1 MYSDNE
7 LKILSIKAYENA
19 CELLE
24 EAQILFA
31 AKKFPRA
38 YVLAHLATEELAKL
52 PIIYGTRV
60 RLYEKEHID
69 WKKFKFRL
77 SNHQAKL
84 RSIALFDYMNDDV
97 DLVMSQDVER
107 YNRQL
112 EFVRNFDLI
121 KNLGLYSGY
130 HENSPYKPSE
140 QFLAENAQGMINL
153 TKGRILALN
162 EKWSE
167 MVGGKVES
175 SSFPSYKIIQ
185 ETLDNMRES

>member
-1 MYSDNE
+1 MHSDNE
-7 LKILSIKAYENA
+7 LKLLSIKAYENA

-24 EAQILFA
+24 DAKILFS
-31 AKKFPRA
+31 AKRFSRA

-60 RLYEKEHID
+60 RLNGNENID

-97 DLVMSQDVER
+97 DLIKNQDVER

-112 EFVRNFDLI
+112 EFVKSFDLI

-130 HENSPYKPSE
+130 HENTPYKPSE
-140 QFLAENAQGMINL
+140 QFLEENAESMINL

-162 EKWSE
+162 KKWAG
-167 MVGGKVES
+167 MVGGNIG
-175 SSFPSYKIIQ
+175 PSNFSIYKIIQ
-185 ETLDNMRES
+185 EALKNVEQS